1 MGATSSAAQGQQGLH
16 VGTGPYCPKALDL
29 GTGGGSRV
37 DPTGQSQATVQGGCR
52 PGKLGA
58 SSLTLGY
65 GATAGIGSRRAE
77 AGAAT
82 SRMRPDLAELVQ
94 SGDPRGGCACGEGFF
109 PVVSPLILRSGGQIH
124 SHTHH
129 GWGGPAAAASP
140 RLDTAMRG
148 AVTASRDT
156 ADRTGQIVRVRVRGQ
171 PCAEDAPYA
180 RRTEITRL
188 APAVCIRCPYVR
200 LKAARDMYP
209 LDLCTSFLPTP
220 KYRAAIPHAGQ

>member
-109 PVVSPLILRSGGQIH
+109 PVVSPLILRFRRADPQPYPPRV
-124 SHTHH
+124 
-129 GWGGPAAAASP
+129 GGPGCRGRAAARHRDAGS
-140 RLDTAMRG
+140 G
-148 AVTASRDT
+148 HSKSRH
-156 ADRTGQIVRVRVRGQ
+156 GGS
-171 PCAEDAPYA
+171 YG
-180 RRTEITRL
+180 TE
-188 APAVCIRCPYVR
+188 
-200 LKAARDMYP
+200 
-209 LDLCTSFLPTP
+209 CTSTSTWTTMRRRCAV
-220 KYRAAIPHAGQ
+220 RAQDRDHPVSARSMYQMPVRTVKSRTRYVPVRPLH